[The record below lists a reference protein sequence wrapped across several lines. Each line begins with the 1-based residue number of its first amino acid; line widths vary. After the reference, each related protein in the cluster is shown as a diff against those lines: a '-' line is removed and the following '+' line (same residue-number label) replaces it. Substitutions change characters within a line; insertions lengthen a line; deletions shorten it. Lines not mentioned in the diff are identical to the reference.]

1 MFKRLIATAD
11 ATNLAIPQSA
21 RNALD
26 VPDCVFGGWPET
38 PPVGN
43 VPRSRFFTE
52 DPYVLR
58 WQWRRVADAIVLVK

>member
-1 MFKRLIATAD
+1 MPLATVGA
-11 ATNLAIPQSA
+11 AA
-21 RNALD
+21 ALWIGRA
-26 VPDCVFGGWPET
+26 VGRA
-38 PPVGN
+38 VGN